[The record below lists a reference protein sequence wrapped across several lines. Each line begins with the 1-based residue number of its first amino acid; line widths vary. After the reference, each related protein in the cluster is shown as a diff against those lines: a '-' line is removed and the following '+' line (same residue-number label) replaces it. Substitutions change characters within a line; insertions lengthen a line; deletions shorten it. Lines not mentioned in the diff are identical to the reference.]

1 MRLVRNLSSAQ
12 PPAPSAVTIGVFDGA
27 HLGHQKIIT
36 GMVAAARAADRVAVA
51 YTFDPHPAAAMGHA
65 PPPLLT
71 TLEER
76 AEIVA
81 SLGVDILVAPPF
93 TADTAN
99 TKASEFVDL
108 LIKHVRLAQLW
119 AGPDFALG
127 YQREGDIPFLTRLG
141 QERGFNVRVVEPV
154 RCLGNWVSSSRIRAA
169 LVRGDLNW
177 ANECLGRPYRL
188 GGHRSPRHGQHQPGH
203 VSIIDVAVAAQ
214 RLIPAPGA
222 YACRG
227 HFGELRNQP
236 CIAYVRNPDDVT
248 GGDSTV
254 EVHLLCAADESLAEE
269 IALDFVAMLRSE
281 APAGTP
287 IPERSL
293 LLEDARRAQALLDGP
308 S

>member
-1 MRLVRNLSSAQ
+1 MRLVRNLCSAQ
-12 PPAPSAVTIGVFDGA
+12 PSSPSAVAIGVFDGA

-36 GMVAAARAADRVAVA
+36 GMVAAARAAGRAAVA

-65 PPPLLT
+65 APPLLT

-93 TADTAN
+93 TADTASM
-99 TKASEFVDL
+99 KASEFVDL
-108 LIKHVRLAQLW
+108 LIEHVRLAELW

-141 QERGFNVRVVEPV
+141 RERGFTVRVVEPV
-154 RCLGNWVSSSRIRAA
+154 QCQGNWVSSSRIRAA
-169 LVRGDLNW
+169 LVRGDLDW

-188 GGHRSPRHGQHQPGH
+188 GGHLSPSRGQHQPGH
-203 VSIIDVAVAAQ
+203 APIVDLTVAAQ

-222 YACRG
+222 YVCRG
-227 HFGELRNQP
+227 HSGELRNQP
-236 CIAYVRNPDDVT
+236 CVAYVRRPEDVT
-248 GGDSTV
+248 GRDSIV
-254 EVHLLCAADESLAEE
+254 EVQLLCAADGSLAEE
-269 IALDFVAMLRSE
+269 MTLDFVALLRSE
-281 APAGTP
+281 APGGSP
-287 IPERSL
+287 IRERRL
-293 LLEDARRAQALLDGP
+293 LPEDARRVRALLNDP